1 MGSNYAGRSR
11 PLRSRGP
18 ATLRRTLS
26 SWKRRGLAVP
36 VFVIAAVLLLGWPP
50 GALAATPAETAAV
63 NWAVGQ
69 IGNNG
74 YQNLCLSFVQNAYQD
89 GAGLNIQPLTS
100 YGTFNSNTYPQ
111 QVWDDGFKS
120 GTTGGSNTTPP
131 YGALVFFNDPS
142 DYEYS
147 HVMIMGNGGE
157 MISTE
162 DAYSD
167 HHGLPSVHYETL
179 AQEQASGAYASYVGW
194 WLPDGSGSSGSLS
207 NGTLVS
213 YAGNVYVI
221 AGGAPLY
228 VSNWAAVGGPQSV
241 TTISQ
246 AQFDAL
252 PSVPAN
258 GTVLDTAAGV
268 DGGGG
273 VYIVAGGAPLYLSTF
288 NAVPGSTV
296 GTTVDYSDIDNAGTN
311 SLSHLNAVPA
321 NGTVLD
327 TAAGVD
333 GGGGVYIVAG
343 GAPLYLSTFNAVPG
357 STVGT
362 TVDYWDIANAGTNSA
377 SHLNAV
383 PANGTVLNA
392 SNGGGVYIVVG
403 GAPLYLSSYNDVP
416 SAQSTGTA
424 VDYWDIQNAGTN
436 SASHLNAV
444 PASGTF
450 LNTSTGSVYRI
461 AGGAPFLVSNWSIFG
476 GAQPSVTI
484 DQWDINNATNP
495 AAHVRATPANGT
507 AVEGL
512 PSDTYWS
519 FSNGLRSP
527 ASSTTTAVAVDDVGL
542 AAYAEASSS
551 GPSPSQGNGS
561 ITPAGSAAT
570 EMCVVP
576 NLRHLTLATA
586 RRALKHAHCRLGS
599 VRREKR
605 KARQA
610 RVIHQSAVRGSKH
623 RNGYKINVTLS

>member
-1 MGSNYAGRSR
+1 MGSTYAGRSR

-69 IGNNG
+69 IGSNG

-296 GTTVDYSDIDNAGTN
+296 GTTVDY
-311 SLSHLNAVPA
+311 
-321 NGTVLD
+321 
-327 TAAGVD
+327 
-333 GGGGVYIVAG
+333 
-343 GAPLYLSTFNAVPG
+343 
-357 STVGT
+357 
-362 TVDYWDIANAGTNSA
+362 WDIANAGTNSA

-392 SNGGGVYIVVG
+392 SNGGGVYIVAG